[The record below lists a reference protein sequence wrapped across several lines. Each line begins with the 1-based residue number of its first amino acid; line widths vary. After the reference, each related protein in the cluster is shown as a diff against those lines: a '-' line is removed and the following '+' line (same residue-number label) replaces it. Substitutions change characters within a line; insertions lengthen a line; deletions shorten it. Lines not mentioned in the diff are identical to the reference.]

1 MTCASTIAELHGF
14 LARHEPVAKPR
25 LLAIGSVLGGWRVVA
40 FIGSGGNAEVYRV
53 VRDADG
59 LVAAVKILLKD
70 DDASRK
76 RFAQEMSL
84 LSAGMDVHFAKFYD
98 SGSVD
103 GRPYIVSE
111 LLEPIDLPRSECEIA
126 NYLLTV
132 CLAVDTLHRAGLVH
146 RDIKPSNIMRRTNG
160 ELVLIDFGLVKD
172 TYKSSEPEREVS
184 IVSGKVVAVGT
195 PRFAAPEQMIGGK
208 VTFAADIHAIGRM
221 ADVAF
226 ESDPP
231 NSWKPIIRRA
241 TSSIPEQRYKTVGD
255 LALAIRRRDWPRR
268 IAVAAGVAAV
278 GLVTVAIVG
287 VGRSW
292 PRETYSTD
300 DSVAW
305 SALCSNGTT
314 NVVDMK
320 LVSDNDNYRTYLK
333 TPRAINATF
342 VRLGGV
348 TNTFEHP
355 IELLS
360 DREYF
365 IEGPGLLSADFRASG
380 KGATVH
386 LARCF
391 VVNRSAVPVGS
402 AAIRYVFDRGAY
414 LNFPL
419 ADEPD
424 RETFRSCFGNYDAAF
439 NDIRFGGPETPRGLM
454 NRRHEEQ
461 MDQIRRATQ
470 SFCRKFHPSRHF
482 SALWRKYAV
491 EGFSILCLGKLKTAM
506 HFASDALADTNEAAS
521 WVRNL
526 K

>member
-1 MTCASTIAELHGF
+1 MTCTSTITELQGF
-14 LARHEPVAKPR
+14 LAKHEPVAKPR
-25 LLAIGSVLGGWRVVA
+25 LLVLGSDLGGWRVVA

-70 DDASRK
+70 DEASRK
-76 RFAQEMSL
+76 RFAQEVAL
-84 LSAGMDVHFAKFYD
+84 LSAGMDVHFAKVYD

-111 LLEPIDLPRSECEIA
+111 LLEPIDLPKSEREIA
-126 NYLLTV
+126 DYLLAV
-132 CLAVDTLHRAGLVH
+132 CQAVDALHRAGLVH
-146 RDIKPSNIMRRTNG
+146 RDIKPSNIMRRTSG

-195 PRFAAPEQMIGGK
+195 PRFAAPEQMIGGE

-226 ESDPP
+226 ESNPP
-231 NSWKPIIRRA
+231 NSWRPIIRRA
-241 TSSIPEQRYKTVGD
+241 TSSIPGQRYKTVGD
-255 LALAIRRRDWPRR
+255 LARAIRRRNWPRR
-268 IAVAAGVAAV
+268 LAVAAVVAAV
-278 GLVTVAIVG
+278 ALVAVAIVSA
-287 VGRSW
+287 GRSW
-292 PRETYSTD
+292 PRVASSNDESA
-300 DSVAW
+300 AW

-314 NVVDMK
+314 NVVDVK
-320 LVSDNDNYRTYLK
+320 LVSDSGNCHAYRKSSRTID
-333 TPRAINATF
+333 AIF
-342 VRLGGV
+342 VRLGGT
-348 TNTFEHP
+348 TNAFERP

-365 IEGPGLLSADFRASG
+365 IEGPGLLNADLRASG

-391 VVNRSAVPVGS
+391 VVNRSAAPIGA
-402 AAIRYVFDRGAY
+402 AAIRYVFNRGAY
-414 LNFPL
+414 LNFPF

-424 RETFRSCFGNYDAAF
+424 RETFQSCFENYDAAF
-439 NDIRFGGPETPRGLM
+439 NDVRFGGPETPRGLM

-461 MDQIRRATQ
+461 MDQIHRATQ
-470 SFCRKFHPSRHF
+470 SFFRKFHPSRHF
-482 SALWRKYAV
+482 FASWRKYAV
-491 EGFSILCLGKLKTAM
+491 EGASTLGLGKLKTAM
-506 HFASDALADTNEAAS
+506 HFASDALADTDEAEI
-521 WVRNL
+521 V
-526 K
+526 